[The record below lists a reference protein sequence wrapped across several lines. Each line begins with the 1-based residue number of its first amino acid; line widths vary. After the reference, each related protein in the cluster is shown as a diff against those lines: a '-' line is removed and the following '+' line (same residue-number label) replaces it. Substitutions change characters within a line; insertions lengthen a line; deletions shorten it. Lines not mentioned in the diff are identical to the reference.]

1 MATAKA
7 KAKIR
12 RGRPVAKDKAIKTLG
27 YRVSQ
32 AYLDWI
38 TRAADANR
46 STVSVLIDQAVASYA
61 PRIGVTELPPDRT
74 A

>member
-1 MATAKA
+1 MAMAKA
-7 KAKIR
+7 KAKTR
-12 RGRPVAKDKAIKTLG
+12 RGRPAAKDKAIKTLG

-38 TRAADANR
+38 TQAAEANR
-46 STVSVLIDQAVASYA
+46 STVSVLIDQAVAEYA
-61 PRIGVTELPPDRT
+61 RRIGLGDDPPDRT